1 MSAIQQVNI
10 LTPCG
15 GSAGS
20 PLSSDQLLH
29 VSGLVKLSELKGP
42 LPTVRSLPVADN
54 MTSQRESV
62 ACEEEEKGEEE
73 QQEGVAT
80 VRRRNRKPAGAEA
93 GEGKVRGRRQKDFD
107 PTAVEEEE
115 AEPQESKEKAETG
128 VWTQNQQK
136 LLELALQQFPR
147 GTSERWDRIAK
158 VVPGKTKVGLRRC
171 FSH

>member
-1 MSAIQQVNI
+1 M
-10 LTPCG
+10 PCK

-20 PLSSDQLLH
+20 PLRSNQFINVL
-29 VSGLVKLSELKGP
+29 GLVKLSELKAS
-42 LPTVRSLPVADN
+42 LPPVRSLPVADN
-54 MTSQRESV
+54 MTSQRESA
-62 ACEEEEKGEEE
+62 ACDEEERGEEE
-73 QQEGVAT
+73 QEGAAT
-80 VRRRNRKPAGAEA
+80 VRKRNRKSAGGEA

-115 AEPQESKEKAETG
+115 AGPQESKEKAEPS

-158 VVPGKTKVGLRRC
+158 VVPGKTKVGLRLLYS
-171 FSH
+171 FMLFLFAKKF